1 MNAAITEIIEIS
13 DIWPD
18 TEVTVRLFLARSMS
32 NQPFI
37 IWAETK
43 SERLL
48 LMSYKGF
55 ACETQA
61 RAAFNLLI
69 QLLVEINDPIISLL
83 KEIPTTDPQ

>member
-1 MNAAITEIIEIS
+1 MNATVTEILEIS

-48 LMSYKGF
+48 LSSYKGF

-61 RAAFNLLI
+61 RCTFNLLI
-69 QLLVEINDPIISLL
+69 LLLVEINDPIISAL
-83 KEIPTTDPQ
+83 KEVPRINPQ